1 MAAGGFPMHRFKL
14 SSLHPPA
21 LVLLTV
27 LAVHPAL
34 WPCTVAVVSGKAT
47 PDGRPLLWK
56 NRDTSTLDNKIVR
69 FTGGKYAF
77 IAIVDA
83 DDKSLDSVW
92 AGINTAGFA
101 IMNSASLDLAVDR
114 ADGNENGTF
123 MKLALSEC
131 ASASD
136 FESLL
141 RRTNGKR
148 RTAANY
154 GIIDAD
160 GNACLYETS
169 AAGFEKFDADD
180 PKVSPRAYVVRTNYA
195 FTAPKPDTGGG
206 YIRFERA
213 SHLFQAASDEGRL
226 DYRFILREA
235 ARDLANEKL
244 HSYPL
249 SNPRAGDPA
258 SPLYV
263 NTSDTINRISTASVA
278 LFHGV
283 IGRKKA
289 PLATMWVILGEPVCS
304 VAVPLWAAAESV
316 PDPLTG
322 PATAPL
328 NDLARSLFGYLYPEK
343 RGHMN
348 QYMSVTRLVKGGP
361 DGILG
366 RLLSVED
373 RVFAETE
380 AQVEDWE
387 AREPGPDKKDLAA
400 FQKKTAA
407 WVCESLKGIPGR
419 R

>member
-1 MAAGGFPMHRFKL
+1 MRRPRL
-14 SSLHPPA
+14 SSLYPA
-21 LVLLTV
+21 ALILLTV
-27 LAVHPAL
+27 LAVRPAL
-34 WPCTVAVVSGKAT
+34 FPCTVAVVSGKAT

-69 FTGGKYAF
+69 FTDGKYAF
-77 IAIVDA
+77 IAVVDA
-83 DDKSLDSVW
+83 DDKRLVSVW

-101 IMNSASLDLAVDR
+101 IMNSASSDLAVDR
-114 ADGNENGTF
+114 ADGNENGAF
-123 MKLALSEC
+123 MKLALAEC
-131 ASASD
+131 ADAAD

-154 GIIDAD
+154 GIIDAE

-169 AAGFEKFDADD
+169 AAGFEKFDAND
-180 PKVSPRAYVVRTNYA
+180 PRVAPRGYVVRTNFA
-195 FTAPKPDTGGG
+195 FTAPKPDAGGG

-213 SHLFQAASDEGRL
+213 SHLFEAASDEGRL
-226 DYRFILREA
+226 DYRFILRDA
-235 ARDLANEKL
+235 ARDLVNEKL
-244 HSYPL
+244 HSDPL
-249 SNPRAGDPA
+249 ADPDIGDPA
-258 SPLYV
+258 SPIYV

-283 IGRKKA
+283 ANREKA
-289 PLATMWVILGEPVCS
+289 SLATMWVILGEPVCS

-316 PDPLTG
+316 PDALTG

-328 NDLARSLFGYLYPEK
+328 NDLSRALFGYLYPEK

-348 QYMSVTRLVKGGP
+348 QYLSVTRLVHGGP

-366 RLLSVED
+366 RLLVVED
-373 RVFAETE
+373 RVFAETDAKTNE
-380 AQVEDWE
+380 WE
-387 AREPGPDKKDLAA
+387 ARETAPEKKDLAA
-400 FQKKTAA
+400 FQEKTAA
-407 WVCESLKGIPGR
+407 RVYESLKEIPGR